1 LWRAGIKVLIDTQV
15 LILAHL
21 GALPAGVQRMLA
33 PVEVEV
39 LLSAAS
45 LIEIAIRNAAGKL
58 SMPEEETS
66 LAVQELR
73 VEVLAFEPA
82 HAFAMFS
89 LPMHHRD
96 LFDRMILATAIAEKL
111 PIVTGDRLFRRYSGV
126 KILW

>member
-1 LWRAGIKVLIDTQV
+1 
-15 LILAHL
+15 
-21 GALPAGVQRMLA
+21 MLA
-33 PVEVEV
+33 PVEVDV

-45 LIEIAIRNAAGKL
+45 LIEIAIKNAAGKL

-73 VEVLAFEPA
+73 VEILAFEPA

-96 LFDRMILATAIAEKL
+96 PFDRMILATAIAEKL
-111 PIVTGDRLFRRYSGV
+111 PIVTGDRMFRRYSGV